1 MEIDAMTSVAQ
12 VPKKSTVALRI
23 PPDARDWL
31 AREAKAACRTVSGQV
46 LFMIEQARSQKAEAR
61 Q

>member
-1 MEIDAMTSVAQ
+1 MTSVAQ

-31 AREAKAACRTVSGQV
+31 AQEAKSACRTVSGQV
-46 LFMIEQARSQKAEAR
+46 LFLIEQARQKKVEASQ
-61 Q
+61 